1 MNQWWMD
8 KIAIA
13 LIVVVASAYALCQ
26 SVSVPSRTAA
36 DDPYAPLRLY
46 NGNWEFEMTDG
57 KEVSHMRIS
66 NHCEKT
72 GLFFVCEQVID
83 DKPSNLAVFLPTG
96 NSAGKQNYRT
106 QGLSVDTGK
115 PRDWGNLEISGNRWV
130 YSSEEMDKGEKVY
143 WRIINVF
150 SGADKIHFE
159 VQHST
164 DAKTWNTKQSGDER
178 RDIR

>member
-1 MNQWWMD
+1 MSQQWMD

-26 SVSVPSRTAA
+26 SVSVPSHTAA

-46 NGNWEFEMTDG
+46 DGNWQFEMTDG
-57 KEVSHMRIS
+57 KDVSHMHIS

-83 DKPSNLAVFLPTG
+83 GKPSNLVVFLPAGT
-96 NSAGKQNYRT
+96 SAGTQNYRT
-106 QGLSVDTGK
+106 QGLSTDARR

-130 YSSEEMDKGEKVY
+130 YSSEETDGGSKVY
-143 WRIINVF
+143 WRIINIF
-150 SGADKIHFE
+150 SGPDKIHFE

-164 DAKTWNTKQSGDER
+164 DSKTWETKQSGEER
-178 RDIR
+178 RDVK